1 MAEGLLPFVRG
12 LDLTRNDFKKLD
24 FPKRIADMP
33 NLRWLKLNK
42 TGLESLPDELSH
54 LMKLEHLSLKE
65 NKLASI
71 HGDLSTLSH
80 LRVINARQNQLKN
93 SGIPGDIFGLED
105 LLTID
110 FSHNQLK
117 EVPPELENAKAL
129 IVLSLSHNKISVIP
143 NQLFINLTDLIFLDL
158 GNNQIESIPPQLRRL
173 VNLQTLIL
181 NNNPLL
187 HAQLR
192 QLPSLTHL
200 HTLHLR
206 NTQRTVTNM
215 PNKLEGLVNLAD
227 LDLSYND
234 LPRVPEPVYLIASLK
249 RVNLSH
255 NQITEVS
262 SLIDTWTQLEVLNLS
277 RNQLTGLPAAL
288 CKLVALKKLFING
301 NNINFEGLPT
311 GIGKLYNLEVFMAAC
326 NKLECIPEGLCRCI
340 KLHKL
345 ILHTNCLFTLPEGIH
360 FLTNLEELDV
370 RNNPELE
377 MPPKPV
383 PDELGS
389 GPEFYNVDFTLQT
402 QLRMATGAPPPQMS
416 HKDSY
421 ARKMRMRGRRHHS
434 QAEDLKGMVEDAE
447 EKKATGKNK
456 KLGKRQSIDEPEK
469 MLKGRKWNESLV
481 KPNLNYHDFFNE
493 ETGQEPGLTV
503 WQIEN
508 FLPVAVDELFYGKFY
523 EADCYI
529 VLKTSFDDTDQL
541 DWQIFYWIGK
551 EASLDKKACSAIHA
565 VNLRN
570 FLGAE
575 TRTVREEQGDESE
588 EFLEVFENGIS
599 YVDGGTASG
608 FYTVEDPIYPTRL
621 FRILKTSKVQLEPVE
636 VSTSALDPTFCF
648 VLDAGLKIFIWSGE
662 RAKGTT
668 KSKGRLFAEKL
679 SKNDRKNKAE
689 IIMCQTGEEPGEFW
703 RLLGGR
709 PQDPIMEKPDYQELP
724 PTPILYQVALGLG
737 YLELPQVDIPDGK
750 LTLKMLDAKNVYIL
764 DCQSEIFVWIGRKSA
779 RLVRAAAMKLS
790 QELYSMIDRP
800 SFTIQL
806 RNLQGAESQ
815 MFKARFV
822 GWDDVLAVDYTL
834 SADFVAKA
842 SKQLGSTNITT
853 KEAQAK
859 LQKVA
864 KVDLSALFTTRQQP
878 IPNIEQEQFV
888 EEWNE
893 DLDGMECFVL
903 EGRKFVR
910 LPEEE
915 IGHFYTGDC
924 YVFLC
929 RYWVPV
935 EQPEGEDE
943 EEELIEQEED
953 FQCVVY
959 FWQGRDA
966 NQMGW
971 LTFTFSLQKKF
982 EMLFGEKL
990 EVLKTNQQQEAPRF
1004 LAHFKGKFIIHK
1016 GKRKE
1021 SDKGEKSKAKLYHIR
1036 SSGGILAKRVIEIEP
1051 SARHLNSEFCYI
1063 LKVPFENYSE
1073 DGIIYVWIGS
1083 KATESEADHAK
1094 ELGNEIW
1101 DSGYTVQIV
1110 NEGEEPENFFWVGI
1124 GGKKDYDESAE
1135 YIKYARLFRCSNEKG
1150 YFAISEK
1157 CSDFCQDDLASDD
1170 VMILDTGHEVFV
1182 WMGPQSSDVERKMA
1196 IKSAQVYIQH
1206 LMQLDTTSPIRKLRC
1221 TFRGKEPHQFTRCFH
1236 GWGEFHDPRS

>member
-1 MAEGLLPFVRG
+1 MAEGVLPFVRG

-24 FPKRIADMP
+24 FPKRVADMP

-42 TGLESLPDELSH
+42 TGLDALPDELSH

-65 NKLASI
+65 NSLASI

-129 IVLSLSHNKISVIP
+129 IVLSLSHNKISVIS
-143 NQLFINLTDLIFLDL
+143 NQLFINLTDLIYLDL
-158 GNNQIESIPPQLRRL
+158 GNNLIESIPPQLRRL

-192 QLPSLTHL
+192 QLPSLTQL

-215 PNKLEGLVNLAD
+215 PGKLESLVNLTD
-227 LDLSYND
+227 LDLSFND
-234 LPRVPEPVYLIASLK
+234 LPRVPEPVYMIASLK

-262 SLIDTWTQLEVLNLS
+262 TLIDTWTQLETLNLS

-288 CKLVALKKLFING
+288 CKLVALKRLFING

-311 GIGKLYNLEVFMAAC
+311 GIGKLYNLEIFMAAC
-326 NKLECIPEGLCRCI
+326 NKLECIPEGLCRCL
-340 KLHKL
+340 KLRKL
-345 ILHTNCLFTLPEGIH
+345 TLHTNCLFTLPEGIH

-402 QLRMATGAPPPQMS
+402 QLRMATGAPPPPVS

-421 ARKMRMRGRRHHS
+421 ARKLRMRGRRYHGQS
-434 QAEDLKGMVEDAE
+434 EDLKGMVEDAE
-447 EKKATGKNK
+447 EKKVSGRNK

-469 MLKGRKWNESLV
+469 LLKGRKWNESLV
-481 KPNLNYHDFFNE
+481 KPNLDYHDFFNDT
-493 ETGQEPGLTV
+493 TGQEPGLTV

-508 FLPVAVDELFYGKFY
+508 FLPVSVDEMFYGKFY
-523 EADCYI
+523 EGDCYI

-551 EASLDKKACSAIHA
+551 DASLDKKACSAIHA

-575 TRTVREEQGDESE
+575 TRTLREEQEDESE
-588 EFLEVFENGIS
+588 EFIELFENGIS
-599 YVDGGTASG
+599 YVEGGTASG
-608 FYTVEDPIYPTRL
+608 FYTVEDPVYPTRL
-621 FRILKTSKVQLEPVE
+621 FRILKTSKLQLEPVD
-636 VSTSALDPTFCF
+636 VSTTSLDPTFSF
-648 VLDAGLKIFIWSGE
+648 VLDAGLKIYIWSGE

-668 KSKGRLFAEKL
+668 KTKGRLFAEKL
-679 SKNDRKNKAE
+679 NKNDRKNKAE
-689 IIMCQTGEEPGEFW
+689 IIMCQTGDEPGEFW

-709 PQDPIMEKPDYQELP
+709 TSTPITEKPEYKENP
-724 PTPILYQVALGLG
+724 PAPILYQVALGLG
-737 YLELPQVDIPDGK
+737 YLELPQVDTPGEK
-750 LTLKMLDAKNVYIL
+750 LTTKMLETKNVYIL
-764 DCQSEIFVWIGRKSA
+764 DCHSEIFVWIGRKSA

-790 QELYSMIDRP
+790 QELYTMIDRP
-800 SFTIQL
+800 SFALQI

-815 MFKARFV
+815 MFKARFT

-834 SADFVAKA
+834 SADYVAKA
-842 SKQLGSTNITT
+842 SKQLGVTNITT

-859 LQKVA
+859 LQKAA

-878 IPNIEQEQFV
+878 IPNNEQEQFV

-910 LPEEE
+910 LPEDE

-935 EQPEGEDE
+935 EQPEEEDE
-943 EEELIEQEED
+943 EEEPIEQEED

-990 EVLKTNQQQEAPRF
+990 EVVKTQQQQEAPRF

-1021 SDKGEKSKAKLYHIR
+1021 PIENNKPKFYHIR
-1036 SSGGILAKRVIEIEP
+1036 SSGGILAKRVIEIET

-1083 KATESEADHAK
+1083 KVTESDADHAK

-1110 NEGEEPENFFWVGI
+1110 NEGEEPENFFWVGL
-1124 GGKKDYDESAE
+1124 GGRKEYDKSAE
-1135 YIKYARLFRCSNEKG
+1135 YIKYVRLFRCSNEKG
-1150 YFAISEK
+1150 YFSISEK

-1196 IKSAQVYIQH
+1196 IKSTQVYIQH
-1206 LMQLDTTSPIRKLRC
+1206 LMQLDSSSPIRKLRC
-1221 TFRGKEPHQFTRCFH
+1221 TFRGREPHQFTRCFH
-1236 GWGEFHDPRS
+1236 GWGDFHDPMK